1 MTIEMQ
7 IPETDARRPA
17 VLIGLIGE
25 GVTPSLTPP
34 MHELEGARHAM
45 HYVYRTIDL
54 GTGDNTPEYV
64 EQLLWAARRM
74 GFTGLNI
81 THPIKQAVIR
91 HLHELAPSAST
102 VGAVNT
108 VVFDGERMI
117 GHNTDVTG
125 FGAAFDDAFGA
136 VEHGRVVLVGAG
148 GAGAAVACALAARE
162 VRELV
167 IVDVDLER
175 AEALASSVRAAVRG
189 GVSSA
194 TIDELPQ
201 WIRSADGVV
210 NATPWGM
217 AAHPG
222 TAFDLDLLMP
232 EMFVADIV
240 YRPAETALLTGAKAR
255 GCRTMSGLGMAMHQA
270 ADAFEIFTG
279 EPADRGAMLADLENL
294 VASEAT
300 GTPAHVAPMRGRN

>member
-1 MTIEMQ
+1 MNDLIDTAGAEV
-7 IPETDARRPA
+7 RRPA

-25 GVTPSLTPP
+25 GVIPSLTPP
-34 MHELEGARHAM
+34 MHEFEGARHEM
-45 HYVYRTIDL
+45 HYVYRPIDL
-54 GTGDNTPEYV
+54 AEGEATEENIA
-64 EQLLWAARRM
+64 QLLWAARRM

-81 THPIKQAVIR
+81 THPIKQAVIA
-91 HLHELAPSAST
+91 HLHELATSART

-108 VVFDGERMI
+108 VVFDGDRMV

-125 FGAAFDDAFGA
+125 FGAAFDDAFGSDA
-136 VEHGRVVLVGAG
+136 RGRVILIGAG
-148 GAGAAVACALAARE
+148 GAGAAVASALAGRE

-175 AEALASSVRAAVRG
+175 AEALASGVRGSANGEVRAARLE
-189 GVSSA
+189 
-194 TIDELPQ
+194 DLPQ
-201 WIRSADGVV
+201 WIDGADGVV

-222 TAFDLDLLMP
+222 TAFDTELLSP
-232 EMFVADIV
+232 TMFVADIV
-240 YRPAETALLTGAKAR
+240 YRPAETELLKRAKAR

-279 EPADRGAMLADLENL
+279 QPADRAAMLSDLQTL
-294 VASEAT
+294 VAAEAS
-300 GTPAHVAPMRGRN
+300 GNPAPVAPKRGTN

>member
-1 MTIEMQ
+1 VTALFQ
-7 IPETDARRPA
+7 DPGALAPRPA

-34 MHELEGARHAM
+34 MHELEGARHDM
-45 HYVYRTIDL
+45 HYVYRTIELAAD
-54 GTGDNTPEYV
+54 DNSPEYV
-64 EQLLWAARRM
+64 AQLLWAARRM

-81 THPIKQAVIR
+81 THPIKQAVIQ
-91 HLHELAPSAST
+91 HLHELAPSART

-108 VVFDGERMI
+108 VVFEGERMI

-125 FGAAFDDAFGA
+125 FGAAFDDAFDA
-136 VEHGRVVLVGAG
+136 VGHGRVVIVGAG

-162 VRELV
+162 VQDLV
-167 IVDVDLER
+167 IVDVDQKR
-175 AEALASSVRAAVRG
+175 AEDLAG
-189 GVSSA
+189 GVRDSARGKVSSSSLS
-194 TIDELPQ
+194 ELPEWLQ
-201 WIRSADGVV
+201 SADGVV

-222 TAFDLDLLMP
+222 TAFDLALLTP
-232 EMFVADIV
+232 SMFVADIV
-240 YRPAETALLTGAKAR
+240 YRPAVTALLEGARAR

-279 EPADRGAMLADLENL
+279 ERPDRRAMLADLQNL
-294 VASEAT
+294 VAEEAA
-300 GTPAHVAPMRGRN
+300 GIPAPVASMRGRN